1 MHQAFFNTFTYQLED
16 SEENMQTTPLHS
28 TRSLRNLY
36 FVRTVFQVAWAASVI
51 ATAIKQPVTA
61 AVLFLLYPLWDVV
74 CTIYDLNTFS
84 KSGSSR
90 TSQIVNAIL
99 GVAAAIGIGLTVFQT
114 PIYAVAI
121 FGLWAF
127 GAGVL
132 QLVVGLIRR
141 KELGGGQWSMILS
154 GAQSALAGVVFVVL
168 GLSGKQHIKDVAGYA
183 IFGALYFLI
192 GGILLTRKFSKSS
205 TVIAD

>member
-1 MHQAFFNTFTYQLED
+1 MELSSIN
-16 SEENMQTTPLHS
+16 STP
-28 TRSLRNLY
+28 SLRSLY
-36 FVRTVFQVAWAASVI
+36 FVRTAFQMLWAAAVI
-51 ATAIKQPVTA
+51 STAMRQPQVT
-61 AVLFLLYPLWDVV
+61 AVLFLLYPLWDVA

-90 TSQIVNAIL
+90 TSQIINAVL
-99 GVAAAIGIGLTVFQT
+99 GVATAIGIGLTVFQT

-121 FGLWAF
+121 FGVWAF

-154 GAQSALAGVVFVVL
+154 GAQSALAGTFFIIL
-168 GLSGKQHIKDVAGYA
+168 GLKDKKHIGDIGGYA
-183 IFGALYFLI
+183 IFGAFYFLI
-192 GGILLTRKFSKSS
+192 SGILLSRKIAKSTALAKS
-205 TVIAD
+205 

>member
-1 MHQAFFNTFTYQLED
+1 
-16 SEENMQTTPLHS
+16 MQSVSLDS

-36 FVRTVFQVAWAASVI
+36 FVRTVFQVAWAASVM
-51 ATAIKQPVTA
+51 ATAVKQPLVA
-61 AVLFLLYPLWDVV
+61 AILFLLYPLWDVA

-90 TSQIVNAIL
+90 TSQTINAML
-99 GVAAAIGIGLTVFQT
+99 GVVAAIGIGLTVFQT

-132 QLVVGLIRR
+132 QLIVGLVRR

-154 GAQSALAGVVFVVL
+154 GAQSALAGVAFVVL

-183 IFGALYFLI
+183 IFGALYFFI
-192 GGILLTRKFSKSS
+192 GGILLTRKLSKSS
-205 TVIAD
+205 TVMAG